1 MSPNLKHGIPEPWAS
16 ALTDA
21 GFVSPW
27 DTPSM
32 NRLSEATG
40 VHVSTISRIIK
51 GQNTKGPTKDV
62 VTTLAGAL
70 GLEPRVVGG
79 WIDAAWATL
88 EPYTPPT
95 VADFMTGEQR
105 ACVDQ
110 VIRAF
115 AAANRAEENARRQ
128 MEELAAEMEKA
139 KPAHRA
145 QPKRDAT

>member
-1 MSPNLKHGIPEPWAS
+1 MAGTLKHGIPEPWAS

-27 DTPSM
+27 NTPSM

-51 GQNTKGPTKDV
+51 GQNPKGPTLQV
-62 VTTLAGAL
+62 ITTLADAL
-70 GLEPRVVGG
+70 GLPPRTLGG
-79 WIDAAWATL
+79 WIDAAWATH

-95 VADFMTGEQR
+95 VADLMTPEQR

-110 VIRAF
+110 IIRAF
-115 AAANRAEENARRQ
+115 ATANRAHAEARREA
-128 MEELAAEMEKA
+128 EELAAKMELA
-139 KPAHRA
+139 KPAMRA
-145 QPKRDAT
+145 QSKE